1 MNFRLPTNV
10 TKVRV
15 TVSDLY
21 ACSVDDGEWCS
32 DPTISH
38 LVSI

>member
-10 TKVRV
+10 TKVRI

-21 ACSVDDGEWCS
+21 ACSVDDEEWCS
-32 DPTISH
+32 GSTISH
-38 LVSI
+38 VVPI